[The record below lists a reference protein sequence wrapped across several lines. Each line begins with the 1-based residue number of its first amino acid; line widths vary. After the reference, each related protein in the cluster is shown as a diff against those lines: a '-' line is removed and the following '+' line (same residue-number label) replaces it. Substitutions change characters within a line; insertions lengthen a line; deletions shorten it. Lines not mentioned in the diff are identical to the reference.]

1 VLEAQRRD
9 YKRALAAHNRL
20 SQKLQDALGAGH
32 AAAAA
37 AADATAAAD
46 AHGRANQALTQQVAD
61 LSRQVQHLLRAQL
74 QRAAGAPKPAAGS
87 SGGGWLAL
95 RGQTPTRPTRGSAW
109 GSPARPP
116 TLALTPDGGAA
127 AAEWPSPPDKRL
139 LSAHAVVT
147 EALVCVDDV
156 DDLQRKNL
164 YLVAT
169 VRSLTDEL
177 EARGDGLA
185 VPLQGGGGGGK
196 VGVAAAAEV
205 AALVAEVAEMRA
217 ARVRQEELVGAIVRQ
232 RDMYRLAA
240 HASGSAGGGDPS
252 ALAAWGGGGGPG
264 AGGAAANPPASP
276 EGQALRPSAAAQAA
290 AAAAEVEA
298 ALRQQVSELERNL
311 ARAGGE
317 RDMLRQ
323 VVPAPNT

>member
-1 VLEAQRRD
+1 
-9 YKRALAAHNRL
+9 
-20 SQKLQDALGAGH
+20 
-32 AAAAA
+32 
-37 AADATAAAD
+37 
-46 AHGRANQALTQQVAD
+46 
-61 LSRQVQHLLRAQL
+61 
-74 QRAAGAPKPAAGS
+74 
-87 SGGGWLAL
+87 
-95 RGQTPTRPTRGSAW
+95 
-109 GSPARPP
+109 
-116 TLALTPDGGAA
+116 
-127 AAEWPSPPDKRL
+127 
-139 LSAHAVVT
+139 
-147 EALVCVDDV
+147 VCVDDV

-185 VPLQGGGGGGK
+185 VPLQGSSGGGGK
-196 VGVAAAAEV
+196 AGVAAAAAEV

-240 HASGSAGGGDPS
+240 HASGSAGGGGDPS
-252 ALAAWGGGGGPG
+252 ALAAWGGGSG
-264 AGGAAANPPASP
+264 AGGGAAANPPASP
-276 EGQALRPSAAAQAA
+276 EGHALRPSAAAQAAAA